1 VKPTRART
9 VAAALLALA
18 AFSAMGVNSAPAAV
32 LNACTAADIIAQD
45 ANCPNGIGACTIALS
60 FQVGDGCTLDFGA
73 RAVTITGTL
82 DINSGT
88 VTINAGTLTVAAS
101 GLIDGRGNGSTMP
114 TSMGGMI
121 TIQTSGAVT
130 VQKSASGKGINVS
143 GNDQA
148 GTAVINAAGS
158 INVAGTI
165 NASQLPGASG
175 ATGGTIQLNAG
186 GDITIPLGSN
196 VSATGGIQS
205 TGGGEIDL
213 TAAGNITLGD
223 TIDVSGDCGG
233 NFNLTAGGAAIVD
246 KVNGTGSGDGGSGG
260 CIDITGGTSAQL
272 NDQLIAQGTLSTMGA
287 GGGGGGIV
295 CVNAQFGDLTV
306 ANGITAEGATPDG
319 AGGEIDL
326 CSQGATTIA
335 TGKTISVDGNGA
347 QGTGGFVSMQSNLG
361 INSVGMLDASGGA
374 SGGEIDLCAGT
385 DLTLN
390 GTVDISGRSLGA
402 KGGKAAFIAG
412 EGGQGSLSINKTLD
426 VTGGGCGTA
435 SVGCGIG
442 GVTNLT
448 GCNLTVASTGSVL
461 AGAPKAGQNSLTA
474 REQLTINGKVNAAK
488 ATASGTDGANFL
500 QYPSRK
506 PAVIGAGLVAPAALS
521 LASSTCTAANQSNC
535 LIPCPVCGNGVVEF
549 PETCDNNVGT
559 PVSCDGC
566 SAFCQLENC
575 NDGNAC
581 TVDSCDPRLGCA
593 NVPVSPSCVTPTS
606 TSGPPSPT
614 PTRTPT
620 LAKTAAAPTAS
631 ATATTAPPTQTATP
645 SATPTQALS
654 TPTASA
660 TRTPSLTPT
669 ASATRTPTGT
679 FTASATVTATPT
691 RTATPI
697 PSVSPTPTPT
707 ATPSPTVTATRTPS
721 LTPTLSP
728 TATFTAS
735 TTVTATATRT
745 SSATPSASPAATFT
759 ATAAPSSTPSAT
771 RTPSFTPS
779 PTPSASFAPTPTA
792 TLTVSAT
799 PLATSTPAATAPE
812 TPTPTS
818 TVVNT
823 PIETAAGTPTPGPPG
838 DVNCDAAV
846 TAADLPALVTL
857 IASQAIP
864 NACSNADVDGDGMLD
879 ENDIN
884 ATISAMFGS

>member
-1 VKPTRART
+1 MAT
-9 VAAALLALA
+9 ALLALA
-18 AFSAMGVNSAPAAV
+18 AFSAMGADSAPAAV
-32 LNACTAADIIAQD
+32 LNPCTAADITAQD
-45 ANCPNGIGACTIALS
+45 ANCPNGSGACTIAQP

-88 VTINAGTLTVAAS
+88 VTINAGSLTVAAS

-130 VQKSASGKGINVS
+130 VQKSGSGKGINVS

-148 GTAVINAAGS
+148 GTVVINAAGS
-158 INVAGTI
+158 ITVAGTI
-165 NASQLPGASG
+165 NASQIAGASD

-186 GDITIPLGSN
+186 GNITIPLGSN

-246 KVNGTGSGDGGSGG
+246 KVNSTGAGDGGSGG
-260 CIDITGGTSAQL
+260 CIDIAGGTSVQL

-306 ANGITAEGATPDG
+306 ANNIKAEGATPDG

-335 TGKTISVDGNGA
+335 AGQAVSVRSNGA
-347 QGTGGFVSMQSNLG
+347 QGAGGFVSAQSNLG

-374 SGGEIDLCAGT
+374 SGGEIDLCAGA
-385 DLTLN
+385 DVTLN

-402 KGGKAAFIAG
+402 KGGKAAFTAG
-412 EGGQGSLSINKTLD
+412 EEGQGSLSINKALD

-435 SVGCGIG
+435 SVGCGTG

-448 GCNLTVASTGSVL
+448 ACNLTVASTGSVL

-506 PAVIGAGLVAPAALS
+506 PAVIGAGLMAPAALS

-575 NDGNAC
+575 DDGNVC

-593 NVPVSPSCVTPTS
+593 NVPVSPSCATPTS
-606 TSGPPSPT
+606 TPGPPSPT
-614 PTRTPT
+614 PT
-620 LAKTAAAPTAS
+620 
-631 ATATTAPPTQTATP
+631 
-645 SATPTQALS
+645 S
-654 TPTASA
+654 TPTRAK
-660 TRTPSLTPT
+660 
-669 ASATRTPTGT
+669 
-679 FTASATVTATPT
+679 
-691 RTATPI
+691 
-697 PSVSPTPTPT
+697 
-707 ATPSPTVTATRTPS
+707 
-721 LTPTLSP
+721 
-728 TATFTAS
+728 
-735 TTVTATATRT
+735 TATATRT
-745 SSATPSASPAATFT
+745 ASRSASASATPTRSP
-759 ATAAPSSTPSAT
+759 
-771 RTPSFTPS
+771 
-779 PTPSASFAPTPTA
+779 
-792 TLTVSAT
+792 TVSAT
-799 PLATSTPAATAPE
+799 PLVTSTPAATPPE

-823 PIETAAGTPTPGPPG
+823 PIETATEAPTADPPG

-864 NACSNADVDGDGMLD
+864 DACSNADIDGDGMVN

-884 ATISAMFGS
+884 ATISAMFES